1 MQPGS
6 QNTGLEAFTLQKNL
20 KNLTIS
26 NETSKI
32 LISEMSQ
39 MKFSATLSSSEV
51 HRQQYSE
58 AFTILDHVHRIS
70 N

>member
-20 KNLTIS
+20 TIL

-51 HRQQYSE
+51 QCQQYSE
-58 AFTILDHVHRIS
+58 AFAILDHVHTIS